1 MKIGIITENFVNL
14 SGANDFLK
22 QIIVS
27 LEAVAHQQTLT
38 LYLLL
43 EDTETNTEKGIK
55 AWINHYQKVRDLKL
69 SFQEFKLCKKI
80 IYKQENIVKVIQKY
94 NLDIIFPYMKF
105 NDLHTPT
112 IGYLYD
118 CQHRYLPEF
127 FDAETRKARD
137 SFFQCMIN
145 NYKTIIVNSKA
156 VQKDLINF
164 FNATSEQI
172 FVLPYTPKID
182 LRFYKDYSSKI
193 KKYKLPAR
201 YFMMSNQFWVHKDH
215 PTALRAFAEYLKTDS
230 DMEFIFTGAMEDS
243 RCPNYVNELKQLL
256 KDLKIENKV
265 RFLGLIPK
273 EEQLQIMKDAKA
285 VIQTT
290 LFEGGPGG
298 GSVWDAISLGVPVIL
313 SDIITNQEVSYSRAH
328 FFRVQ
333 DEHDLCKKM
342 KDIVS
347 KHYSK
352 IPTPDLIKQ
361 SKKNMHILGNS
372 LVQLFNQMIDSKKE
386 QKNEHK

>member
-27 LEAVAHQQTLT
+27 LEAVAEARNLE
-38 LYLLL
+38 LYILLKAI
-43 EDTETNTEKGIK
+43 NYRRYKGIRRVIK
-55 AWINHYQKVRDLKL
+55 KMQEKMQLKQAF
-69 SFQEFKLCKKI
+69 SEFKKCKKI
-80 IYKQENIVKVIQKY
+80 IYTQETPEKAIQEY
-94 NLDIIFPYMKF
+94 NLDIVFPYMRF
-105 NDLHTPT
+105 DTLSIPT

-118 CQHRYLPEF
+118 CQHRHLPEF
-127 FDAETRKARD
+127 FNEDIIKARD
-137 SFFQCMIN
+137 TYFQDMIN
-145 NYKTIIVNSKA
+145 HYKKIIVNAQTVKD
-156 VQKDLINF
+156 DLIKF
-164 FNATSEQI
+164 FNARAEQI

-243 RCPNYVNELKQLL
+243 RRPNYINELKQLVT
-256 KDLKIENKV
+256 DLGLENKI

-273 EEQLQIMKDAKA
+273 EEQLQIMKGAVA

-298 GSVWDAISLGVPVIL
+298 GSVYDAAALGIPAIV
-313 SDIITNQEVSYSRAH
+313 SDIETNKGIKYERAH
-328 FFRVQ
+328 FFKAG
-333 DEHDLCKKM
+333 DEYDLCKKM
-342 KDIVS
+342 KDVVS

-352 IPTPDLIKQ
+352 IPTPELIQQ
-361 SKKNMHILGNS
+361 SKKNMQILGNS
-372 LVQLFNQMIDSKKE
+372 LVDLLQKHKE
-386 QKNEHK
+386 NND